1 MKERDRKRRDRAN
14 SKIGLEA
21 TLKAAKNPSRSS
33 PYRATKKDTGCPE
46 EFLRVRTAAQAQQLE
61 KFKKQASLERGKL
74 RQLCLDSSAVE
85 GSASTSIQHM
95 EQAASRQS
103 KGEYD
108 GRLSTCECKHFI

>member
-46 EFLRVRTAAQAQQLE
+46 GIPPCA
-61 KFKKQASLERGKL
+61 
-74 RQLCLDSSAVE
+74 DSGA
-85 GSASTSIQHM
+85 GSAIG
-95 EQAASRQS
+95 
-103 KGEYD
+103 KV
-108 GRLSTCECKHFI
+108 